1 MWLIEECGGWGA
13 IVERWGAIV
22 GVRIRR
28 SGKKKKKKAR
38 KYNKKRKCFPFHLIQ
53 NPIVRK
59 KNN

>member
-28 SGKKKKKKAR
+28 SGEKKKKGEE
-38 KYNKKRKCFPFHLIQ
+38 NTTKRENVFLFI
-53 NPIVRK
+53 
-59 KNN
+59 